1 MSYFLENEEVEKV
14 EEVKEQDGIAS
25 IEPLLD
31 NRIVRAI
38 REMGFEKLS
47 PIQEQAIPYLL
58 QGEDII
64 GQAQTGTGKTAAF
77 GIPAIQHINPDVK
90 KLQTII
96 LCPTRELAIQA
107 AEELRKI
114 AKYMHGIKVL
124 PVYGGQDISRQI
136 AGLRGVQI
144 IVGTPGRVM
153 DHMRRRTIK
162 LDLVNMVVLDEAD
175 EMLNMGFREDM
186 ELILGQIPGEHQT
199 ALFSATMP
207 KPILEITDRFQKDA
221 KIVKVA
227 AKELTIPLV
236 SQKFY
241 RVKNQDKDAACVRLL
256 EYYQPKLTLIFCNTK
271 KKVDELSDLL
281 KEQGFQAEGLHGDLS
296 QAQRDAVMKRF
307 RNGGTSI
314 LIATDVAA
322 RGIDVDDVEAVIN
335 YDIPQDIEYY
345 VHRIGRTGRAGR
357 KGRSFTFANSRE
369 IYKIREIE
377 RVCHTTITEKKLPGA
392 AKVLKAKADKYLN
405 KAWELHEHE
414 DIELMKSFLQR
425 KMEEEGCDALELAA
439 AMLKLQVGD
448 KGEEIA
454 ADEYTKR
461 GNRFGDRGRS
471 GRDDGEGRSFGRGDG
486 SLAVKT
492 GNAEDSAAVTEIAET
507 MAAPVSVRTEDAAE
521 MKTVRMEENGAA
533 VTKRRL
539 TANTLGTERRE
550 KRKRERNGK
559 SRASVTASPRENDLN
574 LMRKLVD
581 LPQKPQLCFC
591 GKSCIVREECIG
603 NNRKVCGMKT
613 LKKQIPY
620 ILLGATLLL
629 LLGLNIISQD
639 HWLDSDMAAEMI
651 FSRILSEEH
660 HIFSTT
666 NWYYSTEF
674 RVLYTQLIMGPLFRI
689 CSNWHVIRTITNL
702 VFYGLMLASYYYFM
716 KPLKVSRGLTV
727 LSSCLLLLPFS
738 ETMMTHM
745 QMGNTYMS
753 HVILVLWFFGMYL
766 RLCSGEYHAKRK
778 VSLWIF
784 YVLLAIVC
792 GMSGVRYLL
801 ALQCPLVLTSFFYL
815 LGGEEFQSFRGEM
828 TKEHFQTLFSTD
840 RMRYFLYSLAGAF
853 FAVVGY
859 GINVVFISHKYVFQ
873 TYGATNFIALYHGV
887 LFDRI
892 QNAVGCLLMLFGYI
906 PDKGFLSLR
915 GVVTM
920 AAFVLLGI
928 YGYVTVK
935 SGKMQRVT
943 GFRSLITLFLKV
955 SFVLNLFVFIFTTS
969 TMVPR
974 YYITIFIF
982 ALPVLCFY
990 LEEEKMPFDR
1000 FAVAALLTICLI
1012 LGTGKTVMSFLT
1024 VDKNETKRPVAEFLA
1039 GNGYDFGFATY
1050 NNANIITELTNGE
1063 VEIGNIGD
1071 PEHLEYFKWSS
1082 PMKYYEEGYHAGETF
1097 LLLTAEECAEYAEA
1111 PALNQGEKVYED
1123 GSYTVYVFDST
1134 EDLMDCAVARQ

>member
-1 MSYFLENEEVEKV
+1 MSYFLENEEVNEAV
-14 EEVKEQDGIAS
+14 EEVKAQDGIAS

-107 AEELRKI
+107 AAELRKI

-271 KKVDELSDLL
+271 KKVDELADLL
-281 KEQGFQAEGLHGDLS
+281 KQQGFQAEGLHGDLS
-296 QAQRDAVMKRF
+296 QAQRDVAMNRF
-307 RNGGTSI
+307 RNGGASI

-369 IYKIREIE
+369 IGKIREIE

-414 DIELMKSFLQR
+414 DVELMKSFLQR
-425 KMEEEGCDALELAA
+425 KMEEEGCDALDLAA
-439 AMLKLQVGD
+439 AMLKYQVGD

-454 ADEYTKR
+454 ADDYVQRR
-461 GNRFGDRGRS
+461 GRFGEKGRF
-471 GRDDGEGRSFGRGDG
+471 GRNDGEGRGFGRGDG
-486 SLAVKT
+486 RRRFSCEDGDRRRFGRSDRDRRDDGSTGSGEDRRRRRDENREDGRKWGGRDKKAADRKYSGDRAEREVK
-492 GNAEDSAAVTEIAET
+492 
-507 MAAPVSVRTEDAAE
+507 
-521 MKTVRMEENGAA
+521 
-533 VTKRRL
+533 
-539 TANTLGTERRE
+539 
-550 KRKRERNGK
+550 KRKK
-559 SRASVTASPRENDLN
+559 
-574 LMRKLVD
+574 
-581 LPQKPQLCFC
+581 
-591 GKSCIVREECIG
+591 REEPSIG
-603 NNRKVCGMKT
+603 NSF
-613 LKKQIPY
+613 P
-620 ILLGATLLL
+620 
-629 LLGLNIISQD
+629 
-639 HWLDSDMAAEMI
+639 
-651 FSRILSEEH
+651 
-660 HIFSTT
+660 
-666 NWYYSTEF
+666 
-674 RVLYTQLIMGPLFRI
+674 
-689 CSNWHVIRTITNL
+689 
-702 VFYGLMLASYYYFM
+702 
-716 KPLKVSRGLTV
+716 
-727 LSSCLLLLPFS
+727 
-738 ETMMTHM
+738 
-745 QMGNTYMS
+745 
-753 HVILVLWFFGMYL
+753 
-766 RLCSGEYHAKRK
+766 KRK
-778 VSLWIF
+778 
-784 YVLLAIVC
+784 
-792 GMSGVRYLL
+792 
-801 ALQCPLVLTSFFYL
+801 
-815 LGGEEFQSFRGEM
+815 
-828 TKEHFQTLFSTD
+828 
-840 RMRYFLYSLAGAF
+840 
-853 FAVVGY
+853 
-859 GINVVFISHKYVFQ
+859 
-873 TYGATNFIALYHGV
+873 
-887 LFDRI
+887 
-892 QNAVGCLLMLFGYI
+892 
-906 PDKGFLSLR
+906 
-915 GVVTM
+915 
-920 AAFVLLGI
+920 
-928 YGYVTVK
+928 K
-935 SGKMQRVT
+935 S
-943 GFRSLITLFLKV
+943 
-955 SFVLNLFVFIFTTS
+955 
-969 TMVPR
+969 
-974 YYITIFIF
+974 
-982 ALPVLCFY
+982 
-990 LEEEKMPFDR
+990 
-1000 FAVAALLTICLI
+1000 
-1012 LGTGKTVMSFLT
+1012 
-1024 VDKNETKRPVAEFLA
+1024 
-1039 GNGYDFGFATY
+1039 
-1050 NNANIITELTNGE
+1050 
-1063 VEIGNIGD
+1063 
-1071 PEHLEYFKWSS
+1071 
-1082 PMKYYEEGYHAGETF
+1082 
-1097 LLLTAEECAEYAEA
+1097 
-1111 PALNQGEKVYED
+1111 
-1123 GSYTVYVFDST
+1123 
-1134 EDLMDCAVARQ
+1134 

>member
-207 KPILEITDRFQKDA
+207 KPILEITDRFQNDA
-221 KIVKVA
+221 KLVKVA
-227 AKELTIPLV
+227 AQELTIPLV

-486 SLAVKT
+486 RRRFGRGDRDRRDNGST
-492 GNAEDSAAVTEIAET
+492 GSGEDRRRRRSDSREDGRKWNDRDRKNADRKLSAERAERE
-507 MAAPVSVRTEDAAE
+507 AKKRKKREEPGIGNSVP
-521 MKTVRMEENGAA
+521 
-533 VTKRRL
+533 
-539 TANTLGTERRE
+539 
-550 KRKRERNGK
+550 KRKR
-559 SRASVTASPRENDLN
+559 S
-574 LMRKLVD
+574 
-581 LPQKPQLCFC
+581 
-591 GKSCIVREECIG
+591 
-603 NNRKVCGMKT
+603 
-613 LKKQIPY
+613 
-620 ILLGATLLL
+620 
-629 LLGLNIISQD
+629 
-639 HWLDSDMAAEMI
+639 
-651 FSRILSEEH
+651 
-660 HIFSTT
+660 
-666 NWYYSTEF
+666 
-674 RVLYTQLIMGPLFRI
+674 
-689 CSNWHVIRTITNL
+689 
-702 VFYGLMLASYYYFM
+702 
-716 KPLKVSRGLTV
+716 
-727 LSSCLLLLPFS
+727 
-738 ETMMTHM
+738 
-745 QMGNTYMS
+745 
-753 HVILVLWFFGMYL
+753 
-766 RLCSGEYHAKRK
+766 
-778 VSLWIF
+778 
-784 YVLLAIVC
+784 
-792 GMSGVRYLL
+792 
-801 ALQCPLVLTSFFYL
+801 
-815 LGGEEFQSFRGEM
+815 
-828 TKEHFQTLFSTD
+828 
-840 RMRYFLYSLAGAF
+840 
-853 FAVVGY
+853 
-859 GINVVFISHKYVFQ
+859 
-873 TYGATNFIALYHGV
+873 
-887 LFDRI
+887 
-892 QNAVGCLLMLFGYI
+892 
-906 PDKGFLSLR
+906 
-915 GVVTM
+915 
-920 AAFVLLGI
+920 
-928 YGYVTVK
+928 
-935 SGKMQRVT
+935 
-943 GFRSLITLFLKV
+943 
-955 SFVLNLFVFIFTTS
+955 
-969 TMVPR
+969 
-974 YYITIFIF
+974 
-982 ALPVLCFY
+982 
-990 LEEEKMPFDR
+990 
-1000 FAVAALLTICLI
+1000 
-1012 LGTGKTVMSFLT
+1012 
-1024 VDKNETKRPVAEFLA
+1024 
-1039 GNGYDFGFATY
+1039 
-1050 NNANIITELTNGE
+1050 
-1063 VEIGNIGD
+1063 
-1071 PEHLEYFKWSS
+1071 
-1082 PMKYYEEGYHAGETF
+1082 
-1097 LLLTAEECAEYAEA
+1097 
-1111 PALNQGEKVYED
+1111 
-1123 GSYTVYVFDST
+1123 
-1134 EDLMDCAVARQ
+1134 

>member
-14 EEVKEQDGIAS
+14 EEVKAQDGIAS

-31 NRIVRAI
+31 NRIVRTI

-207 KPILEITDRFQKDA
+207 KPILEITDRFQNDA
-221 KIVKVA
+221 KLVKVA
-227 AKELTIPLV
+227 AQELTIPLV

-425 KMEEEGCDALELAA
+425 KLEEEGCDALELAA

-471 GRDDGEGRSFGRGDG
+471 GRGDGEGRSFGRGDG
-486 SLAVKT
+486 
-492 GNAEDSAAVTEIAET
+492 
-507 MAAPVSVRTEDAAE
+507 
-521 MKTVRMEENGAA
+521 
-533 VTKRRL
+533 RRRF
-539 TANTLGTERRE
+539 GRGDRDRRE
-550 KRKRERNGK
+550 DGSTGSGEGRRRRRSDSREDGRKWNDRDRKNADRKPSAERAEREAKKRKKREEPGIGNSFPKRKR
-559 SRASVTASPRENDLN
+559 S
-574 LMRKLVD
+574 
-581 LPQKPQLCFC
+581 
-591 GKSCIVREECIG
+591 
-603 NNRKVCGMKT
+603 
-613 LKKQIPY
+613 
-620 ILLGATLLL
+620 
-629 LLGLNIISQD
+629 
-639 HWLDSDMAAEMI
+639 
-651 FSRILSEEH
+651 
-660 HIFSTT
+660 
-666 NWYYSTEF
+666 
-674 RVLYTQLIMGPLFRI
+674 
-689 CSNWHVIRTITNL
+689 
-702 VFYGLMLASYYYFM
+702 
-716 KPLKVSRGLTV
+716 
-727 LSSCLLLLPFS
+727 
-738 ETMMTHM
+738 
-745 QMGNTYMS
+745 
-753 HVILVLWFFGMYL
+753 
-766 RLCSGEYHAKRK
+766 
-778 VSLWIF
+778 
-784 YVLLAIVC
+784 
-792 GMSGVRYLL
+792 
-801 ALQCPLVLTSFFYL
+801 
-815 LGGEEFQSFRGEM
+815 
-828 TKEHFQTLFSTD
+828 
-840 RMRYFLYSLAGAF
+840 
-853 FAVVGY
+853 
-859 GINVVFISHKYVFQ
+859 
-873 TYGATNFIALYHGV
+873 
-887 LFDRI
+887 
-892 QNAVGCLLMLFGYI
+892 
-906 PDKGFLSLR
+906 
-915 GVVTM
+915 
-920 AAFVLLGI
+920 
-928 YGYVTVK
+928 
-935 SGKMQRVT
+935 
-943 GFRSLITLFLKV
+943 
-955 SFVLNLFVFIFTTS
+955 
-969 TMVPR
+969 
-974 YYITIFIF
+974 
-982 ALPVLCFY
+982 
-990 LEEEKMPFDR
+990 
-1000 FAVAALLTICLI
+1000 
-1012 LGTGKTVMSFLT
+1012 
-1024 VDKNETKRPVAEFLA
+1024 
-1039 GNGYDFGFATY
+1039 
-1050 NNANIITELTNGE
+1050 
-1063 VEIGNIGD
+1063 
-1071 PEHLEYFKWSS
+1071 
-1082 PMKYYEEGYHAGETF
+1082 
-1097 LLLTAEECAEYAEA
+1097 
-1111 PALNQGEKVYED
+1111 
-1123 GSYTVYVFDST
+1123 
-1134 EDLMDCAVARQ
+1134 

>member
-207 KPILEITDRFQKDA
+207 KPILEITDRFQNDA
-221 KIVKVA
+221 KLVKVA
-227 AKELTIPLV
+227 AQELTIPLV

-486 SLAVKT
+486 RRRFGRGDRDRRDNGST
-492 GNAEDSAAVTEIAET
+492 GSGEDRRRRRSDSREDGRKWNDRDRKNADRKLSAERAERE
-507 MAAPVSVRTEDAAE
+507 AKKR
-521 MKTVRMEENGAA
+521 KKREE
-533 VTKRRL
+533 
-539 TANTLGTERRE
+539 LGIGNSFP
-550 KRKRERNGK
+550 KRKR
-559 SRASVTASPRENDLN
+559 S
-574 LMRKLVD
+574 
-581 LPQKPQLCFC
+581 
-591 GKSCIVREECIG
+591 
-603 NNRKVCGMKT
+603 
-613 LKKQIPY
+613 
-620 ILLGATLLL
+620 
-629 LLGLNIISQD
+629 
-639 HWLDSDMAAEMI
+639 
-651 FSRILSEEH
+651 
-660 HIFSTT
+660 
-666 NWYYSTEF
+666 
-674 RVLYTQLIMGPLFRI
+674 
-689 CSNWHVIRTITNL
+689 
-702 VFYGLMLASYYYFM
+702 
-716 KPLKVSRGLTV
+716 
-727 LSSCLLLLPFS
+727 
-738 ETMMTHM
+738 
-745 QMGNTYMS
+745 
-753 HVILVLWFFGMYL
+753 
-766 RLCSGEYHAKRK
+766 
-778 VSLWIF
+778 
-784 YVLLAIVC
+784 
-792 GMSGVRYLL
+792 
-801 ALQCPLVLTSFFYL
+801 
-815 LGGEEFQSFRGEM
+815 
-828 TKEHFQTLFSTD
+828 
-840 RMRYFLYSLAGAF
+840 
-853 FAVVGY
+853 
-859 GINVVFISHKYVFQ
+859 
-873 TYGATNFIALYHGV
+873 
-887 LFDRI
+887 
-892 QNAVGCLLMLFGYI
+892 
-906 PDKGFLSLR
+906 
-915 GVVTM
+915 
-920 AAFVLLGI
+920 
-928 YGYVTVK
+928 
-935 SGKMQRVT
+935 
-943 GFRSLITLFLKV
+943 
-955 SFVLNLFVFIFTTS
+955 
-969 TMVPR
+969 
-974 YYITIFIF
+974 
-982 ALPVLCFY
+982 
-990 LEEEKMPFDR
+990 
-1000 FAVAALLTICLI
+1000 
-1012 LGTGKTVMSFLT
+1012 
-1024 VDKNETKRPVAEFLA
+1024 
-1039 GNGYDFGFATY
+1039 
-1050 NNANIITELTNGE
+1050 
-1063 VEIGNIGD
+1063 
-1071 PEHLEYFKWSS
+1071 
-1082 PMKYYEEGYHAGETF
+1082 
-1097 LLLTAEECAEYAEA
+1097 
-1111 PALNQGEKVYED
+1111 
-1123 GSYTVYVFDST
+1123 
-1134 EDLMDCAVARQ
+1134 

>member
-207 KPILEITDRFQKDA
+207 KPILEITDRFQNDA
-221 KIVKVA
+221 KLVKVA
-227 AKELTIPLV
+227 AQELTIPLV

-271 KKVDELSDLL
+271 KKVDELADLL
-281 KEQGFQAEGLHGDLS
+281 KQQGFQAEGLHGDLS
-296 QAQRDAVMKRF
+296 QAQRDVAMNRF
-307 RNGGTSI
+307 RNGGASI

-369 IYKIREIE
+369 IGKIREIE

-439 AMLKLQVGD
+439 AMLKYQVGD

-471 GRDDGEGRSFGRGDG
+471 GRDGGEGRSFGRGDG
-486 SLAVKT
+486 RRKFGREDGDRRRFGRGDRDRRDDDNTVSGENRRHRRDENREDGRKWGGRDKKASDRKYS
-492 GNAEDSAAVTEIAET
+492 GDRAE
-507 MAAPVSVRTEDAAE
+507 
-521 MKTVRMEENGAA
+521 
-533 VTKRRL
+533 
-539 TANTLGTERRE
+539 RE
-550 KRKRERNGK
+550 VKRERSGK
-559 SRASVTASPRENDLN
+559 SRASATASPRE
-574 LMRKLVD
+574 K
-581 LPQKPQLCFC
+581 
-591 GKSCIVREECIG
+591 
-603 NNRKVCGMKT
+603 
-613 LKKQIPY
+613 
-620 ILLGATLLL
+620 
-629 LLGLNIISQD
+629 
-639 HWLDSDMAAEMI
+639 
-651 FSRILSEEH
+651 ILS
-660 HIFSTT
+660 
-666 NWYYSTEF
+666 
-674 RVLYTQLIMGPLFRI
+674 R
-689 CSNWHVIRTITNL
+689 
-702 VFYGLMLASYYYFM
+702 
-716 KPLKVSRGLTV
+716 
-727 LSSCLLLLPFS
+727 
-738 ETMMTHM
+738 
-745 QMGNTYMS
+745 
-753 HVILVLWFFGMYL
+753 
-766 RLCSGEYHAKRK
+766 
-778 VSLWIF
+778 
-784 YVLLAIVC
+784 
-792 GMSGVRYLL
+792 
-801 ALQCPLVLTSFFYL
+801 
-815 LGGEEFQSFRGEM
+815 
-828 TKEHFQTLFSTD
+828 
-840 RMRYFLYSLAGAF
+840 
-853 FAVVGY
+853 
-859 GINVVFISHKYVFQ
+859 
-873 TYGATNFIALYHGV
+873 
-887 LFDRI
+887 
-892 QNAVGCLLMLFGYI
+892 
-906 PDKGFLSLR
+906 
-915 GVVTM
+915 
-920 AAFVLLGI
+920 
-928 YGYVTVK
+928 
-935 SGKMQRVT
+935 
-943 GFRSLITLFLKV
+943 
-955 SFVLNLFVFIFTTS
+955 
-969 TMVPR
+969 
-974 YYITIFIF
+974 
-982 ALPVLCFY
+982 
-990 LEEEKMPFDR
+990 
-1000 FAVAALLTICLI
+1000 
-1012 LGTGKTVMSFLT
+1012 
-1024 VDKNETKRPVAEFLA
+1024 
-1039 GNGYDFGFATY
+1039 
-1050 NNANIITELTNGE
+1050 
-1063 VEIGNIGD
+1063 
-1071 PEHLEYFKWSS
+1071 
-1082 PMKYYEEGYHAGETF
+1082 
-1097 LLLTAEECAEYAEA
+1097 
-1111 PALNQGEKVYED
+1111 
-1123 GSYTVYVFDST
+1123 
-1134 EDLMDCAVARQ
+1134 

>member
-1 MSYFLENEEVEKV
+1 MSYFLENEEA
-14 EEVKEQDGIAS
+14 VKEQEILQDETSVQQENEQDGIAS

-153 DHMRRRTIK
+153 DHMRRHTIK

-221 KIVKVA
+221 KLVKVA

-271 KKVDELSDLL
+271 KKVDELADLL
-281 KEQGFQAEGLHGDLS
+281 KQQGFQAEGLHGDLS
-296 QAQRDAVMKRF
+296 QAQRDVAMNRF

-405 KAWELHEHE
+405 NAWELHEHE

-439 AMLKLQVGD
+439 AMLKYQVGD

-454 ADEYTKR
+454 ADEYAQRR
-461 GNRFGDRGRS
+461 GRFGERGHFGRGGDEGRNFGRRGGRRRDN
-471 GRDDGEGRSFGRGDG
+471 GRDDEEHRERRRFGRGDG
-486 SLAVKT
+486 A
-492 GNAEDSAAVTEIAET
+492 GREDSRDGENSRFGRSDRKRSGRDKKTAERKLT
-507 MAAPVSVRTEDAAE
+507 GDR
-521 MKTVRMEENGAA
+521 EERERK
-533 VTKRRL
+533 KRKKKEEPGIG
-539 TANTLGTERRE
+539 NSFP
-550 KRKRERNGK
+550 KRKR
-559 SRASVTASPRENDLN
+559 
-574 LMRKLVD
+574 
-581 LPQKPQLCFC
+581 
-591 GKSCIVREECIG
+591 
-603 NNRKVCGMKT
+603 
-613 LKKQIPY
+613 
-620 ILLGATLLL
+620 
-629 LLGLNIISQD
+629 
-639 HWLDSDMAAEMI
+639 
-651 FSRILSEEH
+651 
-660 HIFSTT
+660 
-666 NWYYSTEF
+666 
-674 RVLYTQLIMGPLFRI
+674 
-689 CSNWHVIRTITNL
+689 
-702 VFYGLMLASYYYFM
+702 
-716 KPLKVSRGLTV
+716 
-727 LSSCLLLLPFS
+727 
-738 ETMMTHM
+738 
-745 QMGNTYMS
+745 
-753 HVILVLWFFGMYL
+753 
-766 RLCSGEYHAKRK
+766 
-778 VSLWIF
+778 
-784 YVLLAIVC
+784 
-792 GMSGVRYLL
+792 
-801 ALQCPLVLTSFFYL
+801 
-815 LGGEEFQSFRGEM
+815 
-828 TKEHFQTLFSTD
+828 
-840 RMRYFLYSLAGAF
+840 
-853 FAVVGY
+853 
-859 GINVVFISHKYVFQ
+859 
-873 TYGATNFIALYHGV
+873 
-887 LFDRI
+887 
-892 QNAVGCLLMLFGYI
+892 
-906 PDKGFLSLR
+906 
-915 GVVTM
+915 
-920 AAFVLLGI
+920 
-928 YGYVTVK
+928 
-935 SGKMQRVT
+935 
-943 GFRSLITLFLKV
+943 
-955 SFVLNLFVFIFTTS
+955 
-969 TMVPR
+969 
-974 YYITIFIF
+974 
-982 ALPVLCFY
+982 
-990 LEEEKMPFDR
+990 
-1000 FAVAALLTICLI
+1000 
-1012 LGTGKTVMSFLT
+1012 
-1024 VDKNETKRPVAEFLA
+1024 
-1039 GNGYDFGFATY
+1039 
-1050 NNANIITELTNGE
+1050 
-1063 VEIGNIGD
+1063 
-1071 PEHLEYFKWSS
+1071 
-1082 PMKYYEEGYHAGETF
+1082 
-1097 LLLTAEECAEYAEA
+1097 
-1111 PALNQGEKVYED
+1111 
-1123 GSYTVYVFDST
+1123 
-1134 EDLMDCAVARQ
+1134 

>member
-1 MSYFLENEEVEKV
+1 MSYFLENEEA
-14 EEVKEQDGIAS
+14 VKEQEILQDETSVQQENEQDGIAS

-153 DHMRRRTIK
+153 DHMRRHTIK

-221 KIVKVA
+221 KLVKVA

-271 KKVDELSDLL
+271 KKVDELADLL
-281 KEQGFQAEGLHGDLS
+281 KQQGFQAEGLHGDLS
-296 QAQRDAVMKRF
+296 QAQRDVAMNRF
-307 RNGGTSI
+307 RNGGASI

-405 KAWELHEHE
+405 NAWELHEHE

-439 AMLKLQVGD
+439 AMLKYQVGD

-454 ADEYTKR
+454 ADEYAQRR
-461 GNRFGDRGRS
+461 GRFGERGRFGRGGDEGRNFGRRGGRRRDN
-471 GRDDGEGRSFGRGDG
+471 GRDDEEHRERRRFGRGDG
-486 SLAVKT
+486 A
-492 GNAEDSAAVTEIAET
+492 GREDSRNGENSRFGRSDRKRSGRDKKTAERKLT
-507 MAAPVSVRTEDAAE
+507 GDR
-521 MKTVRMEENGAA
+521 EERERK
-533 VTKRRL
+533 KRKKKEEPGIG
-539 TANTLGTERRE
+539 NSFP
-550 KRKRERNGK
+550 KRKR
-559 SRASVTASPRENDLN
+559 
-574 LMRKLVD
+574 
-581 LPQKPQLCFC
+581 
-591 GKSCIVREECIG
+591 
-603 NNRKVCGMKT
+603 
-613 LKKQIPY
+613 
-620 ILLGATLLL
+620 
-629 LLGLNIISQD
+629 
-639 HWLDSDMAAEMI
+639 
-651 FSRILSEEH
+651 
-660 HIFSTT
+660 
-666 NWYYSTEF
+666 
-674 RVLYTQLIMGPLFRI
+674 
-689 CSNWHVIRTITNL
+689 
-702 VFYGLMLASYYYFM
+702 
-716 KPLKVSRGLTV
+716 
-727 LSSCLLLLPFS
+727 
-738 ETMMTHM
+738 
-745 QMGNTYMS
+745 
-753 HVILVLWFFGMYL
+753 
-766 RLCSGEYHAKRK
+766 
-778 VSLWIF
+778 
-784 YVLLAIVC
+784 
-792 GMSGVRYLL
+792 
-801 ALQCPLVLTSFFYL
+801 
-815 LGGEEFQSFRGEM
+815 
-828 TKEHFQTLFSTD
+828 
-840 RMRYFLYSLAGAF
+840 
-853 FAVVGY
+853 
-859 GINVVFISHKYVFQ
+859 
-873 TYGATNFIALYHGV
+873 
-887 LFDRI
+887 
-892 QNAVGCLLMLFGYI
+892 
-906 PDKGFLSLR
+906 
-915 GVVTM
+915 
-920 AAFVLLGI
+920 
-928 YGYVTVK
+928 
-935 SGKMQRVT
+935 
-943 GFRSLITLFLKV
+943 
-955 SFVLNLFVFIFTTS
+955 
-969 TMVPR
+969 
-974 YYITIFIF
+974 
-982 ALPVLCFY
+982 
-990 LEEEKMPFDR
+990 
-1000 FAVAALLTICLI
+1000 
-1012 LGTGKTVMSFLT
+1012 
-1024 VDKNETKRPVAEFLA
+1024 
-1039 GNGYDFGFATY
+1039 
-1050 NNANIITELTNGE
+1050 
-1063 VEIGNIGD
+1063 
-1071 PEHLEYFKWSS
+1071 
-1082 PMKYYEEGYHAGETF
+1082 
-1097 LLLTAEECAEYAEA
+1097 
-1111 PALNQGEKVYED
+1111 
-1123 GSYTVYVFDST
+1123 
-1134 EDLMDCAVARQ
+1134 

>member
-1 MSYFLENEEVEKV
+1 MSYFLENEEA
-14 EEVKEQDGIAS
+14 VKEQEILQDETSVQQENEQDGIAS

-153 DHMRRRTIK
+153 DHMRRHTIK

-221 KIVKVA
+221 KLVKVA

-271 KKVDELSDLL
+271 KKVDELADLL
-281 KEQGFQAEGLHGDLS
+281 TQQGFQAEGLHGDLS
-296 QAQRDAVMKRF
+296 QAQRDVAMNRF
-307 RNGGTSI
+307 RNGGASI

-405 KAWELHEHE
+405 NAWELHEHE

-439 AMLKLQVGD
+439 AMLKYQVGD

-454 ADEYTKR
+454 ADEYAQRR
-461 GNRFGDRGRS
+461 GRFGERGRFGRGGDEGRNFGRRGGRRRDN
-471 GRDDGEGRSFGRGDG
+471 GRDDEEHRERRRFGRGDG
-486 SLAVKT
+486 A
-492 GNAEDSAAVTEIAET
+492 GREDSRDGENSRFGRSDRKRSGRDKKTAERKLT
-507 MAAPVSVRTEDAAE
+507 GDR
-521 MKTVRMEENGAA
+521 EERERK
-533 VTKRRL
+533 KRKKKEEPGIG
-539 TANTLGTERRE
+539 NSFP
-550 KRKRERNGK
+550 KRKR
-559 SRASVTASPRENDLN
+559 
-574 LMRKLVD
+574 
-581 LPQKPQLCFC
+581 
-591 GKSCIVREECIG
+591 
-603 NNRKVCGMKT
+603 
-613 LKKQIPY
+613 
-620 ILLGATLLL
+620 
-629 LLGLNIISQD
+629 
-639 HWLDSDMAAEMI
+639 
-651 FSRILSEEH
+651 
-660 HIFSTT
+660 
-666 NWYYSTEF
+666 
-674 RVLYTQLIMGPLFRI
+674 
-689 CSNWHVIRTITNL
+689 
-702 VFYGLMLASYYYFM
+702 
-716 KPLKVSRGLTV
+716 
-727 LSSCLLLLPFS
+727 
-738 ETMMTHM
+738 
-745 QMGNTYMS
+745 
-753 HVILVLWFFGMYL
+753 
-766 RLCSGEYHAKRK
+766 
-778 VSLWIF
+778 
-784 YVLLAIVC
+784 
-792 GMSGVRYLL
+792 
-801 ALQCPLVLTSFFYL
+801 
-815 LGGEEFQSFRGEM
+815 
-828 TKEHFQTLFSTD
+828 
-840 RMRYFLYSLAGAF
+840 
-853 FAVVGY
+853 
-859 GINVVFISHKYVFQ
+859 
-873 TYGATNFIALYHGV
+873 
-887 LFDRI
+887 
-892 QNAVGCLLMLFGYI
+892 
-906 PDKGFLSLR
+906 
-915 GVVTM
+915 
-920 AAFVLLGI
+920 
-928 YGYVTVK
+928 
-935 SGKMQRVT
+935 
-943 GFRSLITLFLKV
+943 
-955 SFVLNLFVFIFTTS
+955 
-969 TMVPR
+969 
-974 YYITIFIF
+974 
-982 ALPVLCFY
+982 
-990 LEEEKMPFDR
+990 
-1000 FAVAALLTICLI
+1000 
-1012 LGTGKTVMSFLT
+1012 
-1024 VDKNETKRPVAEFLA
+1024 
-1039 GNGYDFGFATY
+1039 
-1050 NNANIITELTNGE
+1050 
-1063 VEIGNIGD
+1063 
-1071 PEHLEYFKWSS
+1071 
-1082 PMKYYEEGYHAGETF
+1082 
-1097 LLLTAEECAEYAEA
+1097 
-1111 PALNQGEKVYED
+1111 
-1123 GSYTVYVFDST
+1123 
-1134 EDLMDCAVARQ
+1134 

>member
-1 MSYFLENEEVEKV
+1 MSYFLENEEA
-14 EEVKEQDGIAS
+14 VKEQEILQDETSVQQENEQDGIAS

-153 DHMRRRTIK
+153 DHMRRHTIK

-186 ELILGQIPGEHQT
+186 ELILGQIPGEHRT

-221 KIVKVA
+221 KLVKVA

-271 KKVDELSDLL
+271 KKVDELADLL
-281 KEQGFQAEGLHGDLS
+281 KQQGFQAEGLHGDLS
-296 QAQRDAVMKRF
+296 QAQRDVAMNRF
-307 RNGGTSI
+307 RNGGASI

-405 KAWELHEHE
+405 NAWELHEHE

-439 AMLKLQVGD
+439 AMLKYQVGD

-454 ADEYTKR
+454 ADEYAQRR
-461 GNRFGDRGRS
+461 GRFGERGRFGRGGDEGRNFGRRGGRRRDN
-471 GRDDGEGRSFGRGDG
+471 GRDDEEHRERRRFGRGDG
-486 SLAVKT
+486 A
-492 GNAEDSAAVTEIAET
+492 GREDSRDGENSRFGRSDRKRSGRDKKTAERKLT
-507 MAAPVSVRTEDAAE
+507 GDR
-521 MKTVRMEENGAA
+521 EERERK
-533 VTKRRL
+533 KRKKKEEPGIG
-539 TANTLGTERRE
+539 NSFP
-550 KRKRERNGK
+550 KRKR
-559 SRASVTASPRENDLN
+559 
-574 LMRKLVD
+574 
-581 LPQKPQLCFC
+581 
-591 GKSCIVREECIG
+591 
-603 NNRKVCGMKT
+603 
-613 LKKQIPY
+613 
-620 ILLGATLLL
+620 
-629 LLGLNIISQD
+629 
-639 HWLDSDMAAEMI
+639 
-651 FSRILSEEH
+651 
-660 HIFSTT
+660 
-666 NWYYSTEF
+666 
-674 RVLYTQLIMGPLFRI
+674 
-689 CSNWHVIRTITNL
+689 
-702 VFYGLMLASYYYFM
+702 
-716 KPLKVSRGLTV
+716 
-727 LSSCLLLLPFS
+727 
-738 ETMMTHM
+738 
-745 QMGNTYMS
+745 
-753 HVILVLWFFGMYL
+753 
-766 RLCSGEYHAKRK
+766 
-778 VSLWIF
+778 
-784 YVLLAIVC
+784 
-792 GMSGVRYLL
+792 
-801 ALQCPLVLTSFFYL
+801 
-815 LGGEEFQSFRGEM
+815 
-828 TKEHFQTLFSTD
+828 
-840 RMRYFLYSLAGAF
+840 
-853 FAVVGY
+853 
-859 GINVVFISHKYVFQ
+859 
-873 TYGATNFIALYHGV
+873 
-887 LFDRI
+887 
-892 QNAVGCLLMLFGYI
+892 
-906 PDKGFLSLR
+906 
-915 GVVTM
+915 
-920 AAFVLLGI
+920 
-928 YGYVTVK
+928 
-935 SGKMQRVT
+935 
-943 GFRSLITLFLKV
+943 
-955 SFVLNLFVFIFTTS
+955 
-969 TMVPR
+969 
-974 YYITIFIF
+974 
-982 ALPVLCFY
+982 
-990 LEEEKMPFDR
+990 
-1000 FAVAALLTICLI
+1000 
-1012 LGTGKTVMSFLT
+1012 
-1024 VDKNETKRPVAEFLA
+1024 
-1039 GNGYDFGFATY
+1039 
-1050 NNANIITELTNGE
+1050 
-1063 VEIGNIGD
+1063 
-1071 PEHLEYFKWSS
+1071 
-1082 PMKYYEEGYHAGETF
+1082 
-1097 LLLTAEECAEYAEA
+1097 
-1111 PALNQGEKVYED
+1111 
-1123 GSYTVYVFDST
+1123 
-1134 EDLMDCAVARQ
+1134 

>member
-207 KPILEITDRFQKDA
+207 KPILEITDRFQNDA
-221 KIVKVA
+221 KLVKVA
-227 AKELTIPLV
+227 AQELTIPLV

-471 GRDDGEGRSFGRGDG
+471 GRGDGEGRSFGRGDG
-486 SLAVKT
+486 RRRF
-492 GNAEDSAAVTEIAET
+492 GRED
-507 MAAPVSVRTEDAAE
+507 
-521 MKTVRMEENGAA
+521 G
-533 VTKRRL
+533 
-539 TANTLGTERRE
+539 ERR
-550 KRKRERNGK
+550 RFG
-559 SRASVTASPRENDLN
+559 
-574 LMRKLVD
+574 
-581 LPQKPQLCFC
+581 
-591 GKSCIVREECIG
+591 
-603 NNRKVCGMKT
+603 
-613 LKKQIPY
+613 
-620 ILLGATLLL
+620 
-629 LLGLNIISQD
+629 
-639 HWLDSDMAAEMI
+639 
-651 FSRILSEEH
+651 
-660 HIFSTT
+660 
-666 NWYYSTEF
+666 
-674 RVLYTQLIMGPLFRI
+674 
-689 CSNWHVIRTITNL
+689 
-702 VFYGLMLASYYYFM
+702 
-716 KPLKVSRGLTV
+716 RG
-727 LSSCLLLLPFS
+727 
-738 ETMMTHM
+738 
-745 QMGNTYMS
+745 
-753 HVILVLWFFGMYL
+753 
-766 RLCSGEYHAKRK
+766 
-778 VSLWIF
+778 
-784 YVLLAIVC
+784 
-792 GMSGVRYLL
+792 
-801 ALQCPLVLTSFFYL
+801 
-815 LGGEEFQSFRGEM
+815 
-828 TKEHFQTLFSTD
+828 D
-840 RMRYFLYSLAGAF
+840 R
-853 FAVVGY
+853 
-859 GINVVFISHKYVFQ
+859 
-873 TYGATNFIALYHGV
+873 
-887 LFDRI
+887 DR
-892 QNAVGCLLMLFGYI
+892 
-906 PDKGFLSLR
+906 R
-915 GVVTM
+915 
-920 AAFVLLGI
+920 
-928 YGYVTVK
+928 
-935 SGKMQRVT
+935 
-943 GFRSLITLFLKV
+943 
-955 SFVLNLFVFIFTTS
+955 
-969 TMVPR
+969 
-974 YYITIFIF
+974 
-982 ALPVLCFY
+982 
-990 LEEEKMPFDR
+990 
-1000 FAVAALLTICLI
+1000 
-1012 LGTGKTVMSFLT
+1012 
-1024 VDKNETKRPVAEFLA
+1024 
-1039 GNGYDFGFATY
+1039 
-1050 NNANIITELTNGE
+1050 
-1063 VEIGNIGD
+1063 
-1071 PEHLEYFKWSS
+1071 
-1082 PMKYYEEGYHAGETF
+1082 
-1097 LLLTAEECAEYAEA
+1097 
-1111 PALNQGEKVYED
+1111 ED
-1123 GSYTVYVFDST
+1123 GSTGSGEGRRRRRSDSR
-1134 EDLMDCAVARQ
+1134 EDGRKWNDRDRKNADRKPSAERAEREAKKRKKREEPGIGNSFPKRKQS

>member
-153 DHMRRRTIK
+153 DHMRRHTIK

-271 KKVDELSDLL
+271 KKVDELADLL
-281 KEQGFQAEGLHGDLS
+281 KQQGFQAEGLHGDLS
-296 QAQRDAVMKRF
+296 QAQRDVAMNRF
-307 RNGGTSI
+307 RNGGASI

-369 IYKIREIE
+369 IGKIREIE

-414 DIELMKSFLQR
+414 DVELMKSFLQR
-425 KMEEEGCDALELAA
+425 KMEEEGCDALDLAA
-439 AMLKLQVGD
+439 AMLKYQVGD

-454 ADEYTKR
+454 ADDYVQRR
-461 GNRFGDRGRS
+461 GRFGEKGRF
-471 GRDDGEGRSFGRGDG
+471 GRNDGEGRGFGRGDG
-486 SLAVKT
+486 RRRYSREDGDHRRFGRSDRDRRDDGSTGSGEDRRRRRDENREDGRKWGGRDRKAADRKYSGDRAEREVK
-492 GNAEDSAAVTEIAET
+492 
-507 MAAPVSVRTEDAAE
+507 
-521 MKTVRMEENGAA
+521 
-533 VTKRRL
+533 
-539 TANTLGTERRE
+539 
-550 KRKRERNGK
+550 KRKK
-559 SRASVTASPRENDLN
+559 
-574 LMRKLVD
+574 
-581 LPQKPQLCFC
+581 
-591 GKSCIVREECIG
+591 REEPGIG
-603 NNRKVCGMKT
+603 NSF
-613 LKKQIPY
+613 P
-620 ILLGATLLL
+620 
-629 LLGLNIISQD
+629 
-639 HWLDSDMAAEMI
+639 
-651 FSRILSEEH
+651 
-660 HIFSTT
+660 
-666 NWYYSTEF
+666 
-674 RVLYTQLIMGPLFRI
+674 
-689 CSNWHVIRTITNL
+689 
-702 VFYGLMLASYYYFM
+702 
-716 KPLKVSRGLTV
+716 
-727 LSSCLLLLPFS
+727 
-738 ETMMTHM
+738 
-745 QMGNTYMS
+745 
-753 HVILVLWFFGMYL
+753 
-766 RLCSGEYHAKRK
+766 KRK
-778 VSLWIF
+778 
-784 YVLLAIVC
+784 
-792 GMSGVRYLL
+792 
-801 ALQCPLVLTSFFYL
+801 
-815 LGGEEFQSFRGEM
+815 
-828 TKEHFQTLFSTD
+828 K
-840 RMRYFLYSLAGAF
+840 
-853 FAVVGY
+853 
-859 GINVVFISHKYVFQ
+859 
-873 TYGATNFIALYHGV
+873 
-887 LFDRI
+887 
-892 QNAVGCLLMLFGYI
+892 
-906 PDKGFLSLR
+906 
-915 GVVTM
+915 
-920 AAFVLLGI
+920 
-928 YGYVTVK
+928 
-935 SGKMQRVT
+935 
-943 GFRSLITLFLKV
+943 LK
-955 SFVLNLFVFIFTTS
+955 
-969 TMVPR
+969 
-974 YYITIFIF
+974 
-982 ALPVLCFY
+982 
-990 LEEEKMPFDR
+990 
-1000 FAVAALLTICLI
+1000 
-1012 LGTGKTVMSFLT
+1012 
-1024 VDKNETKRPVAEFLA
+1024 
-1039 GNGYDFGFATY
+1039 
-1050 NNANIITELTNGE
+1050 
-1063 VEIGNIGD
+1063 
-1071 PEHLEYFKWSS
+1071 
-1082 PMKYYEEGYHAGETF
+1082 
-1097 LLLTAEECAEYAEA
+1097 
-1111 PALNQGEKVYED
+1111 
-1123 GSYTVYVFDST
+1123 
-1134 EDLMDCAVARQ
+1134 

>member
-207 KPILEITDRFQKDA
+207 KPILEITDRFQNDA
-221 KIVKVA
+221 KLVKVA
-227 AKELTIPLV
+227 AQELTIPLV

-486 SLAVKT
+486 RRKL
-492 GNAEDSAAVTEIAET
+492 GRED
-507 MAAPVSVRTEDAAE
+507 
-521 MKTVRMEENGAA
+521 G
-533 VTKRRL
+533 
-539 TANTLGTERRE
+539 ERRRFGRSDRDRRDDGSTGFGE
-550 KRKRERNGK
+550 DRRRRRDENREDGRKWGGCDKKTADRKYSGDRAEREAKRERNGK

-613 LKKQIPY
+613 LKNRY
-620 ILLGATLLL
+620 
-629 LLGLNIISQD
+629 
-639 HWLDSDMAAEMI
+639 
-651 FSRILSEEH
+651 
-660 HIFSTT
+660 HIFC
-666 NWYYSTEF
+666 WERRF
-674 RVLYTQLIMGPLFRI
+674 
-689 CSNWHVIRTITNL
+689 C
-702 VFYGLMLASYYYFM
+702 
-716 KPLKVSRGLTV
+716 
-727 LSSCLLLLPFS
+727 SCL
-738 ETMMTHM
+738 
-745 QMGNTYMS
+745 
-753 HVILVLWFFGMYL
+753 
-766 RLCSGEYHAKRK
+766 A
-778 VSLWIF
+778 
-784 YVLLAIVC
+784 
-792 GMSGVRYLL
+792 
-801 ALQCPLVLTSFFYL
+801 
-815 LGGEEFQSFRGEM
+815 
-828 TKEHFQTLFSTD
+828 
-840 RMRYFLYSLAGAF
+840 
-853 FAVVGY
+853 
-859 GINVVFISHKYVFQ
+859 
-873 TYGATNFIALYHGV
+873 
-887 LFDRI
+887 
-892 QNAVGCLLMLFGYI
+892 
-906 PDKGFLSLR
+906 
-915 GVVTM
+915 
-920 AAFVLLGI
+920 
-928 YGYVTVK
+928 
-935 SGKMQRVT
+935 
-943 GFRSLITLFLKV
+943 
-955 SFVLNLFVFIFTTS
+955 
-969 TMVPR
+969 
-974 YYITIFIF
+974 
-982 ALPVLCFY
+982 
-990 LEEEKMPFDR
+990 
-1000 FAVAALLTICLI
+1000 
-1012 LGTGKTVMSFLT
+1012 
-1024 VDKNETKRPVAEFLA
+1024 
-1039 GNGYDFGFATY
+1039 
-1050 NNANIITELTNGE
+1050 
-1063 VEIGNIGD
+1063 
-1071 PEHLEYFKWSS
+1071 
-1082 PMKYYEEGYHAGETF
+1082 
-1097 LLLTAEECAEYAEA
+1097 
-1111 PALNQGEKVYED
+1111 
-1123 GSYTVYVFDST
+1123 
-1134 EDLMDCAVARQ
+1134 

>member
-153 DHMRRRTIK
+153 DHMRRHTIK

-221 KIVKVA
+221 KLVKVA

-271 KKVDELSDLL
+271 KKVDELADLL
-281 KEQGFQAEGLHGDLS
+281 KQQGFQAEGLHGDLS
-296 QAQRDAVMKRF
+296 QAQRDVAMNRF
-307 RNGGTSI
+307 RNGGASI

-322 RGIDVDDVEAVIN
+322 RGIDVDDVEAVII
-335 YDIPQDIEYY
+335 YDSPQDIEYY

-405 KAWELHEHE
+405 NAWELHEHE

-439 AMLKLQVGD
+439 AMLKYQVGD

-454 ADEYTKR
+454 ADEYAQRR
-461 GNRFGDRGRS
+461 GRFGERGRFGRGGDEGRNFGRRGGRRRDN
-471 GRDDGEGRSFGRGDG
+471 GRDDEEHRERRRFGRGDG
-486 SLAVKT
+486 A
-492 GNAEDSAAVTEIAET
+492 GREDSRDGENSRFGRSDRKRSGRDKKTAERKLT
-507 MAAPVSVRTEDAAE
+507 GDR
-521 MKTVRMEENGAA
+521 EERERK
-533 VTKRRL
+533 KRKKKEEPGIG
-539 TANTLGTERRE
+539 NSFP
-550 KRKRERNGK
+550 KRKR
-559 SRASVTASPRENDLN
+559 
-574 LMRKLVD
+574 
-581 LPQKPQLCFC
+581 
-591 GKSCIVREECIG
+591 
-603 NNRKVCGMKT
+603 
-613 LKKQIPY
+613 
-620 ILLGATLLL
+620 
-629 LLGLNIISQD
+629 
-639 HWLDSDMAAEMI
+639 
-651 FSRILSEEH
+651 
-660 HIFSTT
+660 
-666 NWYYSTEF
+666 
-674 RVLYTQLIMGPLFRI
+674 
-689 CSNWHVIRTITNL
+689 
-702 VFYGLMLASYYYFM
+702 
-716 KPLKVSRGLTV
+716 
-727 LSSCLLLLPFS
+727 
-738 ETMMTHM
+738 
-745 QMGNTYMS
+745 
-753 HVILVLWFFGMYL
+753 
-766 RLCSGEYHAKRK
+766 
-778 VSLWIF
+778 
-784 YVLLAIVC
+784 
-792 GMSGVRYLL
+792 
-801 ALQCPLVLTSFFYL
+801 
-815 LGGEEFQSFRGEM
+815 
-828 TKEHFQTLFSTD
+828 
-840 RMRYFLYSLAGAF
+840 
-853 FAVVGY
+853 
-859 GINVVFISHKYVFQ
+859 
-873 TYGATNFIALYHGV
+873 
-887 LFDRI
+887 
-892 QNAVGCLLMLFGYI
+892 
-906 PDKGFLSLR
+906 
-915 GVVTM
+915 
-920 AAFVLLGI
+920 
-928 YGYVTVK
+928 
-935 SGKMQRVT
+935 
-943 GFRSLITLFLKV
+943 
-955 SFVLNLFVFIFTTS
+955 
-969 TMVPR
+969 
-974 YYITIFIF
+974 
-982 ALPVLCFY
+982 
-990 LEEEKMPFDR
+990 
-1000 FAVAALLTICLI
+1000 
-1012 LGTGKTVMSFLT
+1012 
-1024 VDKNETKRPVAEFLA
+1024 
-1039 GNGYDFGFATY
+1039 
-1050 NNANIITELTNGE
+1050 
-1063 VEIGNIGD
+1063 
-1071 PEHLEYFKWSS
+1071 
-1082 PMKYYEEGYHAGETF
+1082 
-1097 LLLTAEECAEYAEA
+1097 
-1111 PALNQGEKVYED
+1111 
-1123 GSYTVYVFDST
+1123 
-1134 EDLMDCAVARQ
+1134 

>member
-207 KPILEITDRFQKDA
+207 KPILEITDHFQNDA
-221 KIVKVA
+221 KLVKVA
-227 AKELTIPLV
+227 AQELTIPLV

-471 GRDDGEGRSFGRGDG
+471 GRGDGEGRSFGRGDG
-486 SLAVKT
+486 RRRFGRGDNGRDGARRRFGRDDSA
-492 GNAEDSAAVTEIAET
+492 GCEDSRDAENSRFGRSDRRRRDNGST
-507 MAAPVSVRTEDAAE
+507 GSGEDRRRRRSDSREDGRKWNDRDRKNADRKPSAE
-521 MKTVRMEENGAA
+521 REAKKRKKREEPGIGNSFP
-533 VTKRRL
+533 
-539 TANTLGTERRE
+539 
-550 KRKRERNGK
+550 KRKR
-559 SRASVTASPRENDLN
+559 S
-574 LMRKLVD
+574 
-581 LPQKPQLCFC
+581 
-591 GKSCIVREECIG
+591 
-603 NNRKVCGMKT
+603 
-613 LKKQIPY
+613 
-620 ILLGATLLL
+620 
-629 LLGLNIISQD
+629 
-639 HWLDSDMAAEMI
+639 
-651 FSRILSEEH
+651 
-660 HIFSTT
+660 
-666 NWYYSTEF
+666 
-674 RVLYTQLIMGPLFRI
+674 
-689 CSNWHVIRTITNL
+689 
-702 VFYGLMLASYYYFM
+702 
-716 KPLKVSRGLTV
+716 
-727 LSSCLLLLPFS
+727 
-738 ETMMTHM
+738 
-745 QMGNTYMS
+745 
-753 HVILVLWFFGMYL
+753 
-766 RLCSGEYHAKRK
+766 
-778 VSLWIF
+778 
-784 YVLLAIVC
+784 
-792 GMSGVRYLL
+792 
-801 ALQCPLVLTSFFYL
+801 
-815 LGGEEFQSFRGEM
+815 
-828 TKEHFQTLFSTD
+828 
-840 RMRYFLYSLAGAF
+840 
-853 FAVVGY
+853 
-859 GINVVFISHKYVFQ
+859 
-873 TYGATNFIALYHGV
+873 
-887 LFDRI
+887 
-892 QNAVGCLLMLFGYI
+892 
-906 PDKGFLSLR
+906 
-915 GVVTM
+915 
-920 AAFVLLGI
+920 
-928 YGYVTVK
+928 
-935 SGKMQRVT
+935 
-943 GFRSLITLFLKV
+943 
-955 SFVLNLFVFIFTTS
+955 
-969 TMVPR
+969 
-974 YYITIFIF
+974 
-982 ALPVLCFY
+982 
-990 LEEEKMPFDR
+990 
-1000 FAVAALLTICLI
+1000 
-1012 LGTGKTVMSFLT
+1012 
-1024 VDKNETKRPVAEFLA
+1024 
-1039 GNGYDFGFATY
+1039 
-1050 NNANIITELTNGE
+1050 
-1063 VEIGNIGD
+1063 
-1071 PEHLEYFKWSS
+1071 
-1082 PMKYYEEGYHAGETF
+1082 
-1097 LLLTAEECAEYAEA
+1097 
-1111 PALNQGEKVYED
+1111 
-1123 GSYTVYVFDST
+1123 
-1134 EDLMDCAVARQ
+1134 

>member
-1 MSYFLENEEVEKV
+1 MSYFLENEEV
-14 EEVKEQDGIAS
+14 VKEQETLQDEAGMQQENEQDGIAS

-77 GIPAIQHINPDVK
+77 GIPAIQHINADVK

-153 DHMRRRTIK
+153 DHMRRHTIK

-221 KIVKVA
+221 KLVKVA

-271 KKVDELSDLL
+271 KKVDELADLL
-281 KEQGFQAEGLHGDLS
+281 KQQGFQAEGLHGDLS
-296 QAQRDAVMKRF
+296 QAQRDVAMNRF
-307 RNGGTSI
+307 RNGGASI

-405 KAWELHEHE
+405 NAWELHEHE

-439 AMLKLQVGD
+439 AMLKYQVGD

-454 ADEYTKR
+454 ADEYAQRR
-461 GNRFGDRGRS
+461 GRFGERGHFGRGGDEGRNFGRRGGRRRDN
-471 GRDDGEGRSFGRGDG
+471 GRDDEEHRERRRFGRGDG
-486 SLAVKT
+486 A
-492 GNAEDSAAVTEIAET
+492 GREDSRNGENSRFGRSDRKRSGRDKKTAERKLT
-507 MAAPVSVRTEDAAE
+507 GDR
-521 MKTVRMEENGAA
+521 EERERK
-533 VTKRRL
+533 KRKKKEEPGIG
-539 TANTLGTERRE
+539 NSFP
-550 KRKRERNGK
+550 KRKR
-559 SRASVTASPRENDLN
+559 
-574 LMRKLVD
+574 
-581 LPQKPQLCFC
+581 
-591 GKSCIVREECIG
+591 
-603 NNRKVCGMKT
+603 
-613 LKKQIPY
+613 
-620 ILLGATLLL
+620 
-629 LLGLNIISQD
+629 
-639 HWLDSDMAAEMI
+639 
-651 FSRILSEEH
+651 
-660 HIFSTT
+660 
-666 NWYYSTEF
+666 
-674 RVLYTQLIMGPLFRI
+674 
-689 CSNWHVIRTITNL
+689 
-702 VFYGLMLASYYYFM
+702 
-716 KPLKVSRGLTV
+716 
-727 LSSCLLLLPFS
+727 
-738 ETMMTHM
+738 
-745 QMGNTYMS
+745 
-753 HVILVLWFFGMYL
+753 
-766 RLCSGEYHAKRK
+766 
-778 VSLWIF
+778 
-784 YVLLAIVC
+784 
-792 GMSGVRYLL
+792 
-801 ALQCPLVLTSFFYL
+801 
-815 LGGEEFQSFRGEM
+815 
-828 TKEHFQTLFSTD
+828 
-840 RMRYFLYSLAGAF
+840 
-853 FAVVGY
+853 
-859 GINVVFISHKYVFQ
+859 
-873 TYGATNFIALYHGV
+873 
-887 LFDRI
+887 
-892 QNAVGCLLMLFGYI
+892 
-906 PDKGFLSLR
+906 
-915 GVVTM
+915 
-920 AAFVLLGI
+920 
-928 YGYVTVK
+928 
-935 SGKMQRVT
+935 
-943 GFRSLITLFLKV
+943 
-955 SFVLNLFVFIFTTS
+955 
-969 TMVPR
+969 
-974 YYITIFIF
+974 
-982 ALPVLCFY
+982 
-990 LEEEKMPFDR
+990 
-1000 FAVAALLTICLI
+1000 
-1012 LGTGKTVMSFLT
+1012 
-1024 VDKNETKRPVAEFLA
+1024 
-1039 GNGYDFGFATY
+1039 
-1050 NNANIITELTNGE
+1050 
-1063 VEIGNIGD
+1063 
-1071 PEHLEYFKWSS
+1071 
-1082 PMKYYEEGYHAGETF
+1082 
-1097 LLLTAEECAEYAEA
+1097 
-1111 PALNQGEKVYED
+1111 
-1123 GSYTVYVFDST
+1123 
-1134 EDLMDCAVARQ
+1134 

>member
-1 MSYFLENEEVEKV
+1 MSYFLENEEV
-14 EEVKEQDGIAS
+14 VKEQETLQDEAGMQQENEQDGIAS

-153 DHMRRRTIK
+153 DHMRRHTIK

-221 KIVKVA
+221 KLVKVA

-271 KKVDELSDLL
+271 KKVDELADLL
-281 KEQGFQAEGLHGDLS
+281 KQQGFQAEGLHGDLS
-296 QAQRDAVMKRF
+296 QAQRDVAMNRF
-307 RNGGTSI
+307 RNGGASI
-314 LIATDVAA
+314 LIATDVAG

-405 KAWELHEHE
+405 NAWELHEHE

-439 AMLKLQVGD
+439 AMLKYQVGD

-454 ADEYTKR
+454 ADEYAQRR
-461 GNRFGDRGRS
+461 GRFGERGRFGRGGDEGRNFGRRGGRRRDN
-471 GRDDGEGRSFGRGDG
+471 GRDDEEHRERRRFGRGDG
-486 SLAVKT
+486 A
-492 GNAEDSAAVTEIAET
+492 GREDSRNGENSRFGRSDRKRSGRDKKTAERKLT
-507 MAAPVSVRTEDAAE
+507 GDR
-521 MKTVRMEENGAA
+521 EERERK
-533 VTKRRL
+533 KRKKKEEPGIG
-539 TANTLGTERRE
+539 NSFP
-550 KRKRERNGK
+550 KRKR
-559 SRASVTASPRENDLN
+559 
-574 LMRKLVD
+574 
-581 LPQKPQLCFC
+581 
-591 GKSCIVREECIG
+591 
-603 NNRKVCGMKT
+603 
-613 LKKQIPY
+613 
-620 ILLGATLLL
+620 
-629 LLGLNIISQD
+629 
-639 HWLDSDMAAEMI
+639 
-651 FSRILSEEH
+651 
-660 HIFSTT
+660 
-666 NWYYSTEF
+666 
-674 RVLYTQLIMGPLFRI
+674 
-689 CSNWHVIRTITNL
+689 
-702 VFYGLMLASYYYFM
+702 
-716 KPLKVSRGLTV
+716 
-727 LSSCLLLLPFS
+727 
-738 ETMMTHM
+738 
-745 QMGNTYMS
+745 
-753 HVILVLWFFGMYL
+753 
-766 RLCSGEYHAKRK
+766 
-778 VSLWIF
+778 
-784 YVLLAIVC
+784 
-792 GMSGVRYLL
+792 
-801 ALQCPLVLTSFFYL
+801 
-815 LGGEEFQSFRGEM
+815 
-828 TKEHFQTLFSTD
+828 
-840 RMRYFLYSLAGAF
+840 
-853 FAVVGY
+853 
-859 GINVVFISHKYVFQ
+859 
-873 TYGATNFIALYHGV
+873 
-887 LFDRI
+887 
-892 QNAVGCLLMLFGYI
+892 
-906 PDKGFLSLR
+906 
-915 GVVTM
+915 
-920 AAFVLLGI
+920 
-928 YGYVTVK
+928 
-935 SGKMQRVT
+935 
-943 GFRSLITLFLKV
+943 
-955 SFVLNLFVFIFTTS
+955 
-969 TMVPR
+969 
-974 YYITIFIF
+974 
-982 ALPVLCFY
+982 
-990 LEEEKMPFDR
+990 
-1000 FAVAALLTICLI
+1000 
-1012 LGTGKTVMSFLT
+1012 
-1024 VDKNETKRPVAEFLA
+1024 
-1039 GNGYDFGFATY
+1039 
-1050 NNANIITELTNGE
+1050 
-1063 VEIGNIGD
+1063 
-1071 PEHLEYFKWSS
+1071 
-1082 PMKYYEEGYHAGETF
+1082 
-1097 LLLTAEECAEYAEA
+1097 
-1111 PALNQGEKVYED
+1111 
-1123 GSYTVYVFDST
+1123 
-1134 EDLMDCAVARQ
+1134 

>member
-1 MSYFLENEEVEKV
+1 MAELPHRDIFVGMVAESLAKDGYFGEEINLYGFYAWDGEKRTYFLENEEVEKV

-207 KPILEITDRFQKDA
+207 KPILEITDRFQNDA
-221 KIVKVA
+221 KLVKVA
-227 AKELTIPLV
+227 AQELTIPLV

-486 SLAVKT
+486 RRRFGRGDRDRRDNGST
-492 GNAEDSAAVTEIAET
+492 GSGED
-507 MAAPVSVRTEDAAE
+507 R
-521 MKTVRMEENGAA
+521 
-533 VTKRRL
+533 
-539 TANTLGTERRE
+539 RRE
-550 KRKRERNGK
+550 DGRKWNDRDRKNADRKLSAERAEREAKKRKKREEPGIGNSFPKRKR
-559 SRASVTASPRENDLN
+559 S
-574 LMRKLVD
+574 
-581 LPQKPQLCFC
+581 
-591 GKSCIVREECIG
+591 
-603 NNRKVCGMKT
+603 
-613 LKKQIPY
+613 
-620 ILLGATLLL
+620 
-629 LLGLNIISQD
+629 
-639 HWLDSDMAAEMI
+639 
-651 FSRILSEEH
+651 
-660 HIFSTT
+660 
-666 NWYYSTEF
+666 
-674 RVLYTQLIMGPLFRI
+674 
-689 CSNWHVIRTITNL
+689 
-702 VFYGLMLASYYYFM
+702 
-716 KPLKVSRGLTV
+716 
-727 LSSCLLLLPFS
+727 
-738 ETMMTHM
+738 
-745 QMGNTYMS
+745 
-753 HVILVLWFFGMYL
+753 
-766 RLCSGEYHAKRK
+766 
-778 VSLWIF
+778 
-784 YVLLAIVC
+784 
-792 GMSGVRYLL
+792 
-801 ALQCPLVLTSFFYL
+801 
-815 LGGEEFQSFRGEM
+815 
-828 TKEHFQTLFSTD
+828 
-840 RMRYFLYSLAGAF
+840 
-853 FAVVGY
+853 
-859 GINVVFISHKYVFQ
+859 
-873 TYGATNFIALYHGV
+873 
-887 LFDRI
+887 
-892 QNAVGCLLMLFGYI
+892 
-906 PDKGFLSLR
+906 
-915 GVVTM
+915 
-920 AAFVLLGI
+920 
-928 YGYVTVK
+928 
-935 SGKMQRVT
+935 
-943 GFRSLITLFLKV
+943 
-955 SFVLNLFVFIFTTS
+955 
-969 TMVPR
+969 
-974 YYITIFIF
+974 
-982 ALPVLCFY
+982 
-990 LEEEKMPFDR
+990 
-1000 FAVAALLTICLI
+1000 
-1012 LGTGKTVMSFLT
+1012 
-1024 VDKNETKRPVAEFLA
+1024 
-1039 GNGYDFGFATY
+1039 
-1050 NNANIITELTNGE
+1050 
-1063 VEIGNIGD
+1063 
-1071 PEHLEYFKWSS
+1071 
-1082 PMKYYEEGYHAGETF
+1082 
-1097 LLLTAEECAEYAEA
+1097 
-1111 PALNQGEKVYED
+1111 
-1123 GSYTVYVFDST
+1123 
-1134 EDLMDCAVARQ
+1134 